1 MKKRVVYL
9 STDLLDEVVN
19 HSKIEFAKA
28 ASDDKR
34 FDDLKSINKKLNGK
48 CVFFSLM
55 ISLCASMVSVL
66 ILKFGAAI
74 LETTAN
80 IFINMST
87 ILGISLCI
95 IPLTIVFLILMK
107 IVLIARL
114 SNMELHSDKHLN
126 DQQWIRDYKVYMNEV
141 DRNRVS
147 VNNPSLDWLR
157 HDEVVFPQLSIDARQ
172 TVSLLHNMKSTRNF
186 VYDVEFGQRFEDAIT
201 VFIK

>member
-34 FDDLKSINKKLNGK
+34 FDDLKSINKKLNGE

-66 ILKFGAAI
+66 ILGLGAAI

-141 DRNRVS
+141 DRSGVS
-147 VNNPSLDWLR
+147 VNNPSLDRLC
-157 HDEVVFPQLSIDARQ
+157 HDEVAFPQLSIDARQ